1 MNQSEPRGL
10 VRLEDLSISFPGKRR
25 TRTVVVDRVS
35 LDLYTDEILGLVGES
50 GSGKTVSSMAIMGL
64 TRYPGKIEAG
74 KIWYDGQDLLQL
86 KEEEMRRLR
95 GRVVSM
101 IFQNPRSS
109 LNPLMR
115 VGDQIARVYR
125 LHRSMSKEQARQ
137 EAVNMLKLAGIT
149 DAERRVRS
157 YPHQLSGGMC
167 QRVMIAIM
175 IASEP
180 QLLIADEP
188 TTGLDVTIQAQIFE
202 VIKSLRA
209 RTGMSVLLITHDLG
223 VVAETCTRVAVM
235 HAGHIVEIG
244 SVGEIFHDPR
254 HPYTKRLLGSVLR
267 VDKMI
272 QVPKSLQAVREEILY
287 SSFACRYAN
296 KCDSTR
302 PICQEAKPSWTQVA
316 PGHTVMCHLFQRD
329 DATAGQS

>member
-1 MNQSEPRGL
+1 MDQTVPREL
-10 VRLEDLSISFPGKRR
+10 IKLRDLSISFPGKRR

-35 LDLYTDEILGLVGES
+35 LDIYRDEILGLVGES
-50 GSGKTVSSMAIMGL
+50 GSGKTVSSMAVMGL

-74 KIWYDGQDLLQL
+74 QIWYDGQNLLHK
-86 KEEEMRRLR
+86 KEDEMRRLR

-115 VGDQIARVYR
+115 VGDQISRVYR
-125 LHRSMSKEQARQ
+125 LHRGMGKEQAQR
-137 EAVNMLKLAGIT
+137 EAINMLKLAGIT
-149 DAERRVRS
+149 DAERRMRS

-175 IASEP
+175 LASQP

-202 VIKSLRA
+202 LIKSLRT

-223 VVAETCTRVAVM
+223 VVAETCNRVAVM

-244 SVGEIFHDPR
+244 QVSAIFHDCR

-267 VDKMI
+267 VDKVI
-272 QVPKSLQAVREEILY
+272 EIPKAQQAVREEILY
-287 SSFACRYAN
+287 SSFACRYVN
-296 KCDSTR
+296 KCELAES
-302 PICQEAKPSWTQVA
+302 ICLNVKPPWTEVA
-316 PGHTVMCHLFQRD
+316 PGHTVMCHKSQRHD
-329 DATAGQS
+329 EAVDQS

>member
-1 MNQSEPRGL
+1 MDQTTPREL
-10 VRLEDLSISFPGKRR
+10 IRLEELSISYPGKRR
-25 TRTVVVDRVS
+25 TRTVVVDRIS
-35 LDLYTDEILGLVGES
+35 LRINRDEIVGLVGES

-64 TRYPGKIEAG
+64 TRYPGKIDAG
-74 KIWYDGQDLLQL
+74 KIWHDGQNLLQK
-86 KEEEMRRLR
+86 KEDEMRRLR

-125 LHRSMSKEQARQ
+125 LHRGMGKGQAQQ
-137 EAVNMLKLAGIT
+137 EAINMLKLAGIT
-149 DAERRVRS
+149 DAERRMRS

-175 IASEP
+175 LASQP

-202 VIKSLRA
+202 LIKSLRA

-223 VVAETCTRVAVM
+223 VVAETCSRVAVM

-244 SVGEIFHDPR
+244 AVSSIFHNSR
-254 HPYTKRLLGSVLR
+254 HPYTRRLLSSVLR
-267 VDKMI
+267 VDKTI
-272 QVPKSLQAVREEILY
+272 EIPKAQRSVREEILY

-296 KCDSTR
+296 KCELAE
-302 PICQEAKPSWTQVA
+302 PICLNARPPWTEIS
-316 PGHTVMCHLFQRD
+316 PGHTVMCHKVRD
-329 DATAGQS
+329 DEAADQS

>member
-1 MNQSEPRGL
+1 M
-10 VRLEDLSISFPGKRR
+10 
-25 TRTVVVDRVS
+25 VVDRVS
-35 LDLYTDEILGLVGES
+35 LRIDSNEILGLVGES

-64 TRYPGKIEAG
+64 TRYPGKIESG
-74 KIWYDGQDLLQL
+74 QIWHDGQNLLQK
-86 KEEEMRRLR
+86 KEDEMRRLR
-95 GRVVSM
+95 GRTVSM

-115 VGDQIARVYR
+115 VGDQITRVYR
-125 LHRSMSKEQARQ
+125 LHRGMGKAQAQQ
-137 EAVNMLKLAGIT
+137 EAVKMLTLAGIT
-149 DAERRVRS
+149 DAGRRMRS

-175 IASEP
+175 LAAQP

-202 VIKSLRA
+202 LIKSLRA

-223 VVAETCTRVAVM
+223 VVAETCNRVAVM

-244 SVGEIFHDPR
+244 PVSSIFHDSR

-267 VDKMI
+267 VDKVV
-272 QVPKSLQAVREEILY
+272 QTPGAQQAVREEILY
-287 SSFACRYAN
+287 SSFACRYVN
-296 KCDSTR
+296 KCELAESICFNMR
-302 PICQEAKPSWTQVA
+302 PQWTEVG
-316 PGHTVMCHLFQRD
+316 PNHTVMCHKSERRNEAVD
-329 DATAGQS
+329 QS